1 MDTSRLNFPYSTE
14 RESTMDDLLWDIQR
28 LAEVKPIKVNETQI
42 QMHKANRRTHALL
55 VRGAVFEHAFNF
67 FIQDYECDVCAEREA
82 ERMGY

>member
-1 MDTSRLNFPYSTE
+1 MEDRRIEFPYSTE
-14 RESTMDDLLWDIQR
+14 RESTMDNLLWDIQR
-28 LAEVKPIKVNETQI
+28 LAEVKPTKANETQI

-67 FIQDYECDVCAEREA
+67 YLEDYVCDACENREA